1 MTDISVAFLGPAHTY
16 SHLAA
21 QTVQPDETLLL
32 PCDTIDHV
40 FAAIES
46 RQARCGL
53 VPLFNTS
60 SGLVSDSVV
69 AIVRRLVDSS
79 NPSGVGSPGSLQVPK
94 TLSQDRPTAQLCIS
108 ESLVIAIEHCLVSWG
123 TLSTI
128 RVVSSKQQALEQCRQ
143 WLDEHLP
150 QATRIPTDSSAAA
163 LNELRRH
170 PEQAAIVSRPA
181 TISLAAPLCLESIQ
195 DQVENATEFVVVQL
209 DSDQKPILQLQPDR
223 PNQARCEY
231 LISEVRAESRIAALE
246 YPAANL
252 TTLGQWSGRVCHG
265 GVWYEACKRPL
276 EIIVSPY
283 QPWTGEVTISPNM
296 TEPTKDAN
304 QRAWRLGIG

>member
-21 QTVQPDETLLL
+21 QAVQPDETLLL
-32 PCDTIDHV
+32 PCETIDQV

-79 NPSGVGSPGSLQVPK
+79 KSSRVGTLGSLPVPNRS
-94 TLSQDRPTAQLCIS
+94 TQARPTAQLCIS

-123 TLSTI
+123 TLSSI

-143 WLDEHLP
+143 WLDQHLP
-150 QATRIPTDSSAAA
+150 QAIRIPTDSSASA
-163 LNELRRH
+163 LSELRRH

-181 TISLAAPLCLESIQ
+181 TLSLAAPLCLEAIQ
-195 DQVENATEFVVVQL
+195 DQVKNATEFVVVQL

-223 PNQARCEY
+223 PDRARCEY
-231 LISEVRAESRIAALE
+231 LISEVRADSHLAALE
-246 YPAANL
+246 CPPANL

-265 GVWYEACKRPL
+265 GVWYKACKRPL
-276 EIIVSPY
+276 ATIVSQY
-283 QPWTGEVTISPNM
+283 QPWTGEVTISPTA
-296 TEPTKDAN
+296 TEPTKLVKE
-304 QRAWRLGIG
+304 RAWRLGIG